1 MATKQT
7 TGCLLLA
14 LLNATGCLA
23 PSGYIVTHT
32 TVPYELPAASV
43 SRRASKSCFVDIT
56 QLKEPFSGA
65 SLSVIWTSRAVLDA
79 AARANMTELR
89 YADLQT
95 LSIMNGTYKRQRLV
109 IYGE

>member
-7 TGCLLLA
+7 AGCLLLA

-23 PSGYIVTHT
+23 PSGYIVTYT
-32 TVPYELPAASV
+32 TLPYELPSDPFP
-43 SRRASKSCFVDIT
+43 RRASKSCFVDIT
-56 QLKEPFSGA
+56 QLKEPFSRA
-65 SLSVIWTSRAVLDA
+65 NFTVIWTSRAVLDA

-95 LSIMNGTYKRQRLV
+95 LSVMNGTYKRQRLV
-109 IYGE
+109 LYGE